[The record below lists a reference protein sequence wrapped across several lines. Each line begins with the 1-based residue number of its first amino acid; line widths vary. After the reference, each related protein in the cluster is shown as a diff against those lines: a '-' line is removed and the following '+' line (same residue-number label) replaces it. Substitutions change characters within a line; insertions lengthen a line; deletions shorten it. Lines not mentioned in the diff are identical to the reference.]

1 MATLIQKKISGKYRD
16 ELRGVVAIYL
26 LSVLHSDKGSM
37 PATEQEK
44 LMEVMFHG
52 DEAHASHKAMIV
64 NGKGMFLV
72 TLFYFSSLLLLTG
85 YLFCLILNYY

>member
-1 MATLIQKKISGKYRD
+1 MATLNQKKISGKYRD

-26 LSVLHSDKGSM
+26 LSVLHSDKGAM
-37 PATEQEK
+37 PQKEQEK

-72 TLFYFSSLLLLTG
+72 TLFCFSSLLLTD